1 MIILRHYSPEPFAFD
16 PTRTYDQRRDA
27 HCYGKPRGLWLSVDE
42 GWKEWCQD
50 ESFNLDGLVHS
61 TEFDVRDDA
70 RILRIQTLLDLDIF
84 HRDHAHRAVASPAD
98 AITVWDRATRSEKA
112 YGHSIDWAFVA
123 ERYDGILIAP
133 YIWQRRLEYSWYY
146 GWDCAS
152 ACIWNPGVLTP
163 KGLL

>member
-1 MIILRHYSPEPFAFD
+1 MILRHYSSEPFAFD
-16 PTRTYDQRRDA
+16 PTRTYDQREEA

-84 HRDHAHRAVASPAD
+84 HRDHAHR
-98 AITVWDRATRSEKA
+98 EA
-112 YGHSIDWAFVA
+112 YGDSIDWAFVA